1 MLVDEPRNLPKST
14 VKDVSSDEY
23 LLFACL
29 DRIRVELTSFE
40 VGEPQL
46 GWSSLVAV
54 RGTQDNFH
62 VQMADALTSFG
73 TSMV

>member
-14 VKDVSSDEY
+14 VKDVNSYEN
-23 LLFACL
+23 LLLACL

-46 GWSSLVAV
+46 GWSSLVTI
-54 RGTQDNFH
+54 RGAQNDVH
-62 VQMADALTSFG
+62 V
-73 TSMV
+73 